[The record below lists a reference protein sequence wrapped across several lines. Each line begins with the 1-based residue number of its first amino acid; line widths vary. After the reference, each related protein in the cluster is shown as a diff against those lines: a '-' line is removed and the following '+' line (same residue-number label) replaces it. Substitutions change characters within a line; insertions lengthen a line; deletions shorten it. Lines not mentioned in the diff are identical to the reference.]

1 MNICDIITKK
11 KRGGT
16 LTRTEIACRAGG
28 YVGGTILDDQ
38 TAELL
43 MASCLRGMTIAEAPA
58 PMKRIYGAHRYGGM
72 T

>member
-11 KRGGT
+11 TRGGI

-28 YVGGTILDDQ
+28 YIGGTILDDQ
-38 TAELL
+38 IAELL

-58 PMKRIYGAHRYGGM
+58 PMKRIYRVCRCGGM

>member
-28 YVGGTILDDQ
+28 YIGGTILDDQ
-38 TAELL
+38 IAELL
-43 MASCLRGMTIAEAPA
+43 MASGMTIAEAPA
-58 PMKRIYGAHRYGGM
+58 PMKRIYRVCRCGGM